1 MAPRTVDVSNSNN
14 ANTQTSLQTAIKQ
27 ESEFFISSCSF
38 KQEMERPNLPCFN
51 PCIYDGLTVES
62 VEFKLQSLAARCE
75 QAEKRALWIR
85 LKINRLRLHRRITVS
100 MVENLSDVTESS
112 SEDEISDVS
121 EHLELSIRNR
131 AAIRCHWFSL
141 KSEKVI
147 AEDCLR
153 NLKKL
158 RKEFGK
164 SRTFF
169 KVEGDDCA
177 IRTCPYET
185 SSRPRHK
192 FYKLSIPDLDF
203 QYPGNVRPTRIHHP
217 CCNQTCSF
225 CIRCCPAFNRKAFGP
240 TTSAY
245 SEVVERSLAVDRPKC
260 QAPVNDYISTPR
272 RQVLSDGRNFKSRR
286 ESHPS
291 GSSGVSSLGSQDDYD
306 RILHCSSGSLSRPTR
321 TPLTVNRK
329 RKFDFSSAV
338 SSRNSDYQ
346 RASINGYG
354 SIIPHI
360 SWKKVPYPSSFDTDR
375 DVGLRKPQNMYKYRE
390 HSLTNHH
397 QHAFESPNGKLE
409 LTGSRK
415 RKLSSTVPPKFPP
428 YSKRPH
434 LP

>member
-51 PCIYDGLTVES
+51 PCIYDGLTAES
-62 VEFKLQSLAARCE
+62 VEFKLQNLAARCE

-112 SEDEISDVS
+112 SEDEISDLS

-164 SRTFF
+164 SKTFF
-169 KVEGDDCA
+169 KGEGGDCA

-185 SSRPRHK
+185 SSRPKHN
-192 FYKLSIPDLDF
+192 FYKLSISDLDF
-203 QYPGNVRPTRIHHP
+203 QYPG
-217 CCNQTCSF
+217 
-225 CIRCCPAFNRKAFGP
+225 
-240 TTSAY
+240 
-245 SEVVERSLAVDRPKC
+245 

-272 RQVLSDGRNFKSRR
+272 RQLLSDGRSFKSRR

-291 GSSGVSSLGSQDDYD
+291 GSSGVSSLGSQDDYE
-306 RILHCSSGSLSRPTR
+306 RILNCSSVSLSRPTR
-321 TPLTVNRK
+321 TPLTVDRK

-338 SSRNSDYQ
+338 PSRNSDYQ
-346 RASINGYG
+346 RASINNYG
-354 SIIPHI
+354 NNIPHI
-360 SWKKVPYPSSFDTDR
+360 SWKKVPYPSSFDTER

-397 QHAFESPNGKLE
+397 QHAFESSNGKLE

-415 RKLSSTVPPKFPP
+415 RKFSSTLPPKFPP